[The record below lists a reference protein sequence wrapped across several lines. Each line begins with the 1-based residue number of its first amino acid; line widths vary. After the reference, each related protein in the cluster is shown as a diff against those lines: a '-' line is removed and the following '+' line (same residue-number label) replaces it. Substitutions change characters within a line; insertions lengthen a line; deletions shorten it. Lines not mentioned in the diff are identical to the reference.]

1 MAVRIDV
8 ERLLRDLPIE
18 RSEIPQVMARH
29 GASVSAAAARKW
41 EVRGR
46 MPLDRLAIL
55 LVESRK
61 RRKSIDI
68 LDYVSTAV
76 SR

>member
-1 MAVRIDV
+1 MAVQIDV
-8 ERLLRDLPIE
+8 RRLLRDLPIE

-29 GASVSAAAARKW
+29 GLPVSVAAARKW

-55 LVESRK
+55 LVEARK

-68 LDYVSTAV
+68 LDYVSSA
-76 SR
+76 RR